1 MVTSSRTVHEQLETL
16 EKLSAPF
23 EEQILEA
30 ATLIGLDIEENGRL
44 AEDRTKVKRLINIV
58 PYKRE
63 EWSLIWLLKNLKAEP
78 LARTNPSSWWLLKY
92 LIEALPQRSAARIL
106 TSKELFV
113 TDQTQTNRTKISI
126 LCVALQQALEA
137 TETISLDNKNSGTS
151 DYKIEKTSSKKRKR
165 TREQKVSNLEPKLL
179 PELMEAIFSSL
190 SAVFKAGSKITNLSK
205 TNSTAYMRKTY
216 TASDE
221 EAAFTLALWVGL
233 CEKVNY
239 TNVLDKYKL
248 KDWLSLF
255 IEVFPS
261 RIRYCNESSLITN
274 CIQSVLSLIHSLRK
288 EGQDHSC
295 LTELELWV
303 ARNVII
309 PSKSAFAKEKTPSV
323 FESMIGAPI
332 CSNISYAAIIFDIS
346 IRSVRFHA
354 NRRRSAEDENW
365 LFTVFKSLYMSMPK
379 TLDSKIRE
387 TMHSILQLC
396 LDYHI
401 SPDSELIRTI
411 TNEVLLSEREEDWE
425 LISTIITLDA
435 NLFLIPVENNNLL
448 DTLWDRIS
456 KTSFQTSCVQE
467 SKNIASRILVPLMYE
482 FSKARSLSHF
492 IKHWFFQL
500 STFEKKRRQ
509 NTTASFP
516 LESAWE
522 DRVLQLELRK
532 YLEPSLTIPQILH
545 IIDWLSEEVYNHP
558 DAVCIL
564 LEAICG
570 SVSGQESIV
579 DSISLRP
586 YHIIFD
592 KKRFLGLD
600 SRHKWRAWRI
610 LTYTLNWASLTIINE
625 LAKRWKTE
633 ENPFSQQI
641 YLDSLLIFNHEKL
654 SVLSDSL
661 EIFRS
666 ACAAFSVS
674 PNGSAMEYFM
684 KPIVLD
690 HLRCLIN
697 DACMLPLVSRPLL
710 PLVRCVFVEYPKCL
724 SLAIGYK
731 DSFRAMLISM
741 FNFASEVL
749 FSPIDRL
756 SECVELEAASYS
768 DLWVTALQSDEI
780 ISSKELTDL
789 LIEVMLP
796 TDDNSGNQNEQILQ
810 RTALSILT
818 LSQIPFEILKKVD
831 RERIMELSHFP
842 EKSEKR
848 IIVQWSGQ
856 IMALDS
862 ALLSLKYRIMER
874 YPALYKGLK
883 FKTLTKIADSIMET
897 DYRQLETNV
906 SLLRGLV
913 HLMFTQAF
921 KNLDH
926 NQNKSYLVDAFTLIR
941 KRIGKAYEKK
951 RYHLSY
957 AFISVAE
964 AALVELRK
972 KSSILDQQ
980 DILSKEGFETTTQN
994 LREYTLIRL
1003 KSSLNNF
1010 QKTCAQTNQSSNG
1023 EDAGIIIIINSL
1035 IALGVTADQLA
1046 DIESESQE
1054 LLNSE
1059 SDIGRRLNTLLCI
1072 YSKRYEHEEFGLKW
1086 QRTVALRSRREE
1098 IKQVTEAAVS
1108 FEDNDSKLKFL
1119 SNILRASREDCNGS
1133 DKLLAVRHL
1142 IISIEDTKIKKIDNV
1157 STNLANSSD
1166 HIESDLTTVY
1176 VHLCTMLRKSQDLLS
1191 FCIISESLDIMLRT
1205 KTRAISQFCIDSTLG
1220 SISLLCSPQSP
1231 LLPASRAGTIYLH
1244 LTQLL
1249 RSVLVHHRLKLKGH
1263 FPLLQLTMQALLRCL
1278 FQPSLHHRTYIFQS
1292 SAADFSN
1299 TPVWLTN
1306 PQHQLSSRHAE
1317 SYTRL
1322 LSLISDPSASSV
1334 QVKNRNILTPALDT
1348 WKRTSLLFMRFVL
1361 MDFIRWQLELR
1372 MLSNIK
1378 EKLIPGFY
1386 AVLDTTTPE
1395 TRKLIS
1401 AELNSSGRAIFAG
1414 IYKDYQKF
1422 GKWKGS

>member
-16 EKLSAPF
+16 TKLSAPF
-23 EEQILEA
+23 EEQLLEA
-30 ATLIGLDIEENGRL
+30 ATFIGVDIEENGRL
-44 AEDRTKVKRLINIV
+44 AEDGTKAKRLINIV

-78 LARTNPSSWWLLKY
+78 LARRNPSSWWLLKY

-106 TSKELFV
+106 TSKELFA
-113 TDQTQTNRTKISI
+113 TDQTLTNRSKISI
-126 LCVALQQALEA
+126 LCVALQEAQDA
-137 TETISLDNKNSGTS
+137 TETTDLNTKAPGTS
-151 DYKIEKTSSKKRKR
+151 EQKFHKTSSKKG
-165 TREQKVSNLEPKLL
+165 N
-179 PELMEAIFSSL
+179 LMEAISSSL
-190 SAVFKAGSKITNLSK
+190 SAVYKAGSKITNLSK
-205 TNSTAYMRKTY
+205 TNSAAYMRKTY
-216 TASDE
+216 TASDD

-233 CEKVNY
+233 CEKVHH
-239 TNVLDKYKL
+239 TSVLDKYKL

-255 IEVFPS
+255 IEVFQF
-261 RIRYCNESSLITN
+261 RIRCSNESSLLTN

-288 EGQDHSC
+288 EGKDNSC
-295 LTELELWV
+295 QTELELWV

-309 PSKSAFAKEKTPSV
+309 PSKAAFSKEKTPSV

-332 CSNISYAAIIFDIS
+332 SSNISYAAIIFDIS
-346 IRSVRFHA
+346 IRSLHFHA

-365 LFTVFKSLYMSMPK
+365 LFTVFKSLHMSMPK
-379 TLDSKIRE
+379 TLNSKIRE
-387 TMHSILQLC
+387 TMHSMLQLC
-396 LDYHI
+396 LDRHI
-401 SPDSELIRTI
+401 CPESELIRTI
-411 TNEVLLSEREEDWE
+411 TYEVLLSEREEDWE
-425 LISTIITLDA
+425 LISAIITLDA
-435 NLFLIPVENNNLL
+435 NLFLIPVENNDLL
-448 DTLWDRIS
+448 DTLWDKIS
-456 KTSFQTSCVQE
+456 KASFETSCVEE
-467 SKNIASRILVPLMYE
+467 SKSIASRILVPLMHE
-482 FSKARSLSHF
+482 FSKARSLPQF
-492 IKHWFFQL
+492 FKHWFDQL
-500 STFEKKRRQ
+500 SKFEKKRRQ
-509 NTTASFP
+509 NTTASYP
-516 LESAWE
+516 QESAWE
-522 DRVLQLELRK
+522 DCLLQLELRK

-545 IIDWLSEEVYNHP
+545 IIDWLSEEVHNHL

-579 DSISLRP
+579 DR
-586 YHIIFD
+586 
-592 KKRFLGLD
+592 LD

-610 LTYTLNWASLTIINE
+610 LTYTLNWASINIINE
-625 LAKRWKTE
+625 LAKLWETE
-633 ENPFSQQI
+633 ENPFSHQI
-641 YLDSLLIFNHEKL
+641 YLDSLLIFNCEKL
-654 SVLSDSL
+654 SVHSDSL

-674 PNGSAMEYFM
+674 PNGSALENFI

-690 HLRCLIN
+690 YLRCLIN
-697 DACMLPLVSRPLL
+697 DACKFPLGKEPQGELGNLSKNDCPKSNSLNMTVSHALL
-710 PLVRCVFVEYPKCL
+710 ALIRCVFVD
-724 SLAIGYK
+724 LAIGFK
-731 DSFRAMLISM
+731 DGFRAMLISM
-741 FNFASEVL
+741 FNVASKAL
-749 FSPIDRL
+749 LIPINR
-756 SECVELEAASYS
+756 SEYVQLEAASYS

-780 ISSKELTDL
+780 ISSKELTGL

-796 TDDNSGNQNEQILQ
+796 TDDNAGNQNEQVLQ

-818 LSQIPFEILKKVD
+818 LSRIPFEILKKVD

-842 EKSEKR
+842 EKCEER
-848 IIVQWSGQ
+848 VIVQWSGQ
-856 IMALDS
+856 IMALDT

-874 YPALYKGLK
+874 YPALYEGLNY
-883 FKTLTKIADSIMET
+883 KTLTKIADSIMET

-906 SLLRGLV
+906 SLLRSLV
-913 HLMFTQAF
+913 HLMFVQAF

-926 NQNKSYLVDAFTLIR
+926 NQNKAYLVNTFTLIR
-941 KRIGKAYEKK
+941 KRVRKAYQKK

-957 AFISVAE
+957 AFISISE
-964 AALVELRK
+964 TALVELRK
-972 KSSILDQQ
+972 KSSILNQQ
-980 DILSKEGFETTTQN
+980 DIFSKEDFETTIQN
-994 LREYTLIRL
+994 LREYTLVRL
-1003 KSSLNNF
+1003 KSSLNKF
-1010 QKTCAQTNQSSNG
+1010 QKACVQTSQNSNG

-1046 DIESESQE
+1046 NIDSESQE

-1072 YSKRYEHEEFGLKW
+1072 YSKRYEHEDFGLKW
-1086 QRTVALRSRREE
+1086 QQAVALRSRREE
-1098 IKQVTEAAVS
+1098 IKQVTEAVVS
-1108 FEDNDSKLKFL
+1108 CEDNENKLKML
-1119 SNILRASREDCNGS
+1119 SKVLGASCEDFNGS

-1142 IISIEDTKIKKIDNV
+1142 IISIEDTKIKKIDDM
-1157 STNLANSSD
+1157 STNLVNSSD
-1166 HIESDLTTVY
+1166 HTEYDLTTVY
-1176 VHLCTMLRKSQDLLS
+1176 IQLCTMLRKSQDVLS

-1205 KTRAISQFCIDSTLG
+1205 KTRAISQFCVDSTLG

-1263 FPLLQLTMQALLRCL
+1263 FPLLQLSMQALLRCL
-1278 FQPSLHHRTYIFQS
+1278 FQPPLHHRTYILQS

-1306 PQHQLSSRHAE
+1306 PQHQLSSLHAE

-1322 LSLISDPSASSV
+1322 LTLISDPSISSV
-1334 QVKNRNILTPALDT
+1334 QAKNRNILTPALDS

-1372 MLSNIK
+1372 MSSNIK

-1401 AELNSSGRAIFAG
+1401 AGLNSSGRAIFAG
-1414 IYKDYQKF
+1414 LYKDYQKF